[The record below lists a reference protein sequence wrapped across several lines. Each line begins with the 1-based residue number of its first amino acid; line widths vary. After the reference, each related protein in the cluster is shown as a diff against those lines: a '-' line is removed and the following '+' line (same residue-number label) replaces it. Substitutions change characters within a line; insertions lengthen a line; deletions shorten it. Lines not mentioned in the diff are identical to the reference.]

1 MKGDLYLNWF
11 AFIGNV
17 LCVKIHIYVFVVYG
31 WNYVGTIFHIILY
44 PIPQQY
50 STKYSIY
57 IHPLGTWLFPSI
69 P

>member
-31 WNYVGTIFHIILY
+31 SRNNI
-44 PIPQQY
+44 
-50 STKYSIY
+50 SYSI
-57 IHPLGTWLFPSI
+57 IPLTPTVQY
-69 P
+69 